1 MAERILVTGG
11 AGFIGSHVA
20 EAFLAAGHEVAI
32 LDNFSTGKESNIPS
46 NVQSF
51 TGDVTNRENLHDIL
65 QQFKPTVIN
74 HHAAHIQVG
83 NSVKDP
89 HFDALHNI
97 FGVLNVMEEA
107 RLLGTV
113 KKVIMASTG
122 GAMYGDQPV
131 PFNETMLPQPLSPYG
146 ISKRSG
152 EMYLYFYYAQYGI
165 PYVALRYSN
174 VYGPRQNPH
183 GESGVVAIFM
193 EKILAGE
200 EPVIN
205 GEGTNTRDYVYVT
218 DVARANVLAMEYVGV
233 GEFNIGTGREVSTN
247 RVFQMVNQA
256 MNANVPEKHG
266 QARPGEQIRSAL
278 DATKAQREL
287 GWSPTVE
294 FEDGVRLTAESMQSA
309 AN

>member
-20 EAFLAAGHEVAI
+20 EAYLNAGHTVAI
-32 LDNFSTGKESNIPS
+32 LDNFSTGQEKNIPAGAE
-46 NVQSF
+46 VF
-51 TGDVTNRENLHDIL
+51 RGDVTNRDNLHDIL
-65 QQFKPTVIN
+65 QKFRPTVIN

-97 FGVLNVMEEA
+97 FGVLNLMEEA

-131 PFNETMLPQPLSPYG
+131 PFVETMLPQPLAPYG

-152 EMYLYFYYAQYGI
+152 EMYLYFYYATYGI
-165 PYVALRYSN
+165 PFVALRYSN

-193 EKILAGE
+193 ERILAGQE
-200 EPVIN
+200 AVIN
-205 GEGTNTRDYVYVT
+205 GEGTNTRDYVYVA
-218 DVARANVLAMEYVGV
+218 DVAKANLLATDYEGV
-233 GEFNIGTGREVSTN
+233 GEFNIGTGREISTN
-247 RVFQMVNQA
+247 EVFRAVVAA
-256 MNANVPEKHG
+256 MGTNIPEKHG
-266 QARPGEQIRSAL
+266 MARPGEQMRSAL
-278 DATKAQREL
+278 NAGKAQREL
-287 GWSPTVE
+287 GWQPRMQ
-294 FEDGVRLTAESMQSA
+294 FEEGIKITAASMQLA
-309 AN
+309 

>member
-1 MAERILVTGG
+1 MNDRVLVTGG

-20 EAFLAAGHEVAI
+20 EAYLAAGHTVAI
-32 LDNFSTGKESNIPS
+32 LDNFSTGLEKNISPGIE
-46 NVQSF
+46 VF
-51 TGDVTNRENLHDIL
+51 RGDVTNRENLHDVL
-65 QQFKPTVIN
+65 QAFRPTIVN

-97 FGVLNVMEEA
+97 FGVLNLMEEVRA
-107 RLLGTV
+107 LGTV
-113 KKVIMASTG
+113 RKVLMASTG

-131 PFNETMLPQPLSPYG
+131 PFNEKMLPQPLSPYG

-165 PYVALRYSN
+165 PFVALRYSN

-193 EKILAGE
+193 EKILAGQ

-205 GEGTNTRDYVYVT
+205 GEGTNSRDYVYVT
-218 DVARANVLAMEYVGV
+218 DVARANLLATAYEGV
-233 GEFNIGTGREVSTN
+233 GEFNIGTGREITTN
-247 RVFQMVNQA
+247 EVFQSVVNA
-256 MNANVPEKHG
+256 VGAAVPEKHG
-266 QARPGEQIRSAL
+266 QARPGEQVRSAL
-278 DATKAQREL
+278 DFTKARLEL
-287 GWSPTVE
+287 GWEPSVP
-294 FEDGVRLTAESMQSA
+294 FEIGIQQTAQYFLKQQ
-309 AN
+309 